1 MDKYKWLEDLIENCQ
16 SSEELFETICEY
28 IDENFILIDDEEEK
42 VSKVSMIL

>member
-28 IDENFILIDDEEEK
+28 IDETLF
-42 VSKVSMIL
+42 